1 MSLARNTVTSGAPV
15 APLTNIVLGAAHW
28 LATQTPPPE
37 HPIPELRGRFDLT
50 ALEACSAC
58 ELAGRL
64 RSQSHGGAD
73 V

>member
-1 MSLARNTVTSGAPV
+1 MRSERNMTLGAPS
-15 APLTNIVLGAAHW
+15 APPSRIVLGAAQW
-28 LATQTPPPE
+28 LARQAPPPE